1 MASEEGFK
9 VVDESGWLSGLPNM
23 LRLEHSRW
31 WNTRR
36 WLVQSAVWLF
46 LLNGIVAMS
55 LFFNSGVIVVD
66 SGSPPDGSPGPVEL
80 FFVLMGAMTPI
91 GVMILTQSSIVR
103 EKQSGTAEW
112 VLSAPLSR
120 EAFVLSKLVAN
131 SLWILAILV
140 ALQGMAFELVLM
152 AFGIEIVPV
161 LNLLGGLALHGLHLL
176 FWVTLSLMLGSFFGG
191 RGPVVGIPLVLFSFQ
206 ELIVALAAKYVVPWI
221 GLLFPQRLPELAALV
236 AAGEPMYSAIPL
248 LTMTAWMILFT
259 LAAIWRFRREE
270 F

>member
-9 VVDESGWLSGLPNM
+9 VVAESGWLSGLPNM

-36 WLVQSAVWLF
+36 WLVQSAVWLL
-46 LLNGIVAMS
+46 LLNGIVAMTLYFS
-55 LFFNSGVIVVD
+55 SGVIVVD
-66 SGSPPDGSPGPVEL
+66 PGSPPDGSPGPVEL

-140 ALQGMAFELVLM
+140 ALQGLAFELVLT
-152 AFGIEIVPV
+152 AFGVGVVPV
-161 LNLLGGLALHGLHLL
+161 LNLLGGLALQGLHLL

-206 ELIVALAAKYVVPWI
+206 ELIVALAAKYVPWI

-248 LTMTAWMILFT
+248 LAMTAWMILFT

>member
-1 MASEEGFK
+1 MRMADG
-9 VVDESGWLSGLPNM
+9 SGWLSGLPNM

-36 WLVQSAVWLF
+36 WLVQSAVWLL
-46 LLNGIVAMS
+46 LLNGIVAMT
-55 LFFNSGVIVVD
+55 LYFNSGVIVVD
-66 SGSPPDGSPGPVEL
+66 SGSSPSGPPPSGPPDPVGL
-80 FFVLMGAMTPI
+80 FFVLMGALTPI

-120 EAFVLSKLVAN
+120 ESFVLSKLVAN

-140 ALQGMAFELVLM
+140 ALQGLAFELVLM
-152 AFGIEIVPV
+152 AFGVGVVPI

-176 FWVTLSLMLGSFFGG
+176 FWITLSLMLGSFFGG

-206 ELIVALAAKYVVPWI
+206 ELIVALAAKYVPWI

-236 AAGEPMYSAIPL
+236 AAGEPMYSTIPL
-248 LTMTAWMILFT
+248 LAMTAWMILFT

>member
-1 MASEEGFK
+1 
-9 VVDESGWLSGLPNM
+9 
-23 LRLEHSRW
+23 
-31 WNTRR
+31 
-36 WLVQSAVWLF
+36 
-46 LLNGIVAMS
+46 
-55 LFFNSGVIVVD
+55 
-66 SGSPPDGSPGPVEL
+66 
-80 FFVLMGAMTPI
+80 MGALTPI

-131 SLWILAILV
+131 SFWILAILV
-140 ALQGMAFELVLM
+140 VLQGMAFELILM
-152 AFGIEIVPV
+152 AFGVGIVPV

-206 ELIVALAAKYVVPWI
+206 ELIVELAAKYVPWI
-221 GLLFPQRLPELAALV
+221 GLLFPQRLTELAALV
-236 AAGEPMYSAIPL
+236 VTGEPMYSTIPL

-259 LAAIWRFRREE
+259 LAAIWKFKREE

>member
-1 MASEEGFK
+1 MVA
-9 VVDESGWLSGLPNM
+9 ESGWFSGLPNM

-36 WLVQSAVWLF
+36 WLVQSAVWLV
-46 LLNGIVAMS
+46 LLNGIVAMT
-55 LFFNSGVIVVD
+55 LYFNSGVIVVD
-66 SGSPPDGSPGPVEL
+66 SGSPPAPVAL
-80 FFVLMGAMTPI
+80 FFVLMGALAPI

-140 ALQGMAFELVLM
+140 GLQGLAFELILM
-152 AFGIEIVPV
+152 AFGVGVVPV
-161 LNLLGGLALHGLHLL
+161 LNLLGGLALQGLHLL

-206 ELIVALAAKYVVPWI
+206 ELIVALAAKYVPWI

-236 AAGEPMYSAIPL
+236 AAGEPMYSVIPL
-248 LTMTAWMILFT
+248 LAMTAWMILFT

>member
-1 MASEEGFK
+1 MVA
-9 VVDESGWLSGLPNM
+9 ESGWLSGLPNM

-31 WNTRR
+31 RDTRR
-36 WLVQSAVWLF
+36 WLVQSAVWLL
-46 LLNGIVAMS
+46 LLNGIVVMT
-55 LFFNSGVIVVD
+55 FIFDSGEIVVD
-66 SGSPPDGSPGPVEL
+66 SGAPPDGPPGPVEL

-120 EAFVLSKLVAN
+120 EAFIVSKLVVN

-140 ALQGMAFELVLM
+140 ALQGLAFELVLM
-152 AFGIEIVPV
+152 AFGVEIVPV
-161 LNLLGGLALHGLHLL
+161 INLLGGLALHGLHLL
-176 FWVTLSLMLGSFFGG
+176 FWITLSLMLGSFFGG

-206 ELIVALAAKYVVPWI
+206 ELIVTLAAKYVPWI

-236 AAGEPMYSAIPL
+236 AAGEPVYSAVPL
-248 LTMTAWMILFT
+248 LAMTAWMILFT
-259 LAAIWRFRREE
+259 LVAIWRFKREE

>member
-9 VVDESGWLSGLPNM
+9 VLDESGWLSGLPNM

-36 WLVQSAVWLF
+36 WLVQSAVWLL
-46 LLNGIVAMS
+46 LLNGIVAMT
-55 LFFNSGVIVVD
+55 LYFNSGVIVVD
-66 SGSPPDGSPGPVEL
+66 SGSPPGPLEL
-80 FFVLMGAMTPI
+80 FFVLMGAMAPI

-131 SLWILAILV
+131 SFWILAILV
-140 ALQGMAFELVLM
+140 ALQGLAFELVLM
-152 AFGIEIVPV
+152 AFGVGVVPV
-161 LNLLGGLALHGLHLL
+161 LNLLGGLALQGLHLL

-236 AAGEPMYSAIPL
+236 ATGEPMYSAIPL